1 MGNYDDI
8 IDLPHHVSSTRPQ
21 MPRYKRAAQFAPFA
35 ALKGY
40 DEKIAEVQ
48 RLTEPKRE
56 PDEDRI
62 NKINT
67 TLRFLNDHASEQ
79 PETTVVYFIPDEKKS
94 GGCYTEVKGSFLRI
108 DEYKK
113 QVILVSGKQIP
124 IDDIYD
130 ISVEGAE
137 F

>member
-40 DEKIAEVQ
+40 EEKIAEVQ

-79 PETTVVYFIPDEKKS
+79 PETTVVYFIADEKKS
-94 GGCYTEVKGSFLRI
+94 GGCYTEVKDKFLRI

-113 QVILVSGKQIP
+113 QLILVSGKQIP